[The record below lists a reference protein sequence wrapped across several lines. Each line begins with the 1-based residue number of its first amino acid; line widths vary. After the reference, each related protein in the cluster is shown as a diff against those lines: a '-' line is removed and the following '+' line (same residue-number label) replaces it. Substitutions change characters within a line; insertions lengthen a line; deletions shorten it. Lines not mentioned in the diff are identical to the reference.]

1 MIEYNVIQLLQR
13 GSEMSVAVSIRI
25 PDQLSKR
32 LDTIAE
38 ETERPRSFVIQKALE
53 AYLEDYADLQ
63 VAIDRLRDNADTIIT
78 SDEMRKS
85 LGL

>member
-1 MIEYNVIQLLQR
+1 
-13 GSEMSVAVSIRI
+13 MSVAVSIRI
-25 PDQLSKR
+25 PEQLAKR

-53 AYLEDYADLQ
+53 AYLEDSADLQ
-63 VAIDRLRDNADTIIT
+63 VAIDRLRDKADTIIT
-78 SDEMRKS
+78 SEEMRKS

>member
-1 MIEYNVIQLLQR
+1 
-13 GSEMSVAVSIRI
+13 MSVSVSIRI

-78 SDEMRKS
+78 SNEMKKS